1 MQNNEVNSTIT
12 IYING
17 KKTNIESIKDK
28 KLRNIIENS
37 ITRLDSINITD
48 EEIKL
53 SRQLCRYCISFRK
66 PYFMELFYSRDRDL
80 LRIDFNQAIEKL
92 NTTKEELFNTYEKYI
107 IDDFNSKYN
116 NIFKDIVNPS
126 LTPFKNS

>member
-17 KKTNIESIKDK
+17 KKTNIESLKDK

-53 SRQLCRYCISFRK
+53 SKQL
-66 PYFMELFYSRDRDL
+66 
-80 LRIDFNQAIEKL
+80 
-92 NTTKEELFNTYEKYI
+92 
-107 IDDFNSKYN
+107 
-116 NIFKDIVNPS
+116 
-126 LTPFKNS
+126 